1 MYKKQLE
8 VFTFNV
14 IKVTHFVV
22 SLKLRPNVH
31 RFYCILQVSRVT
43 MTTIIV
49 QDMIGA
55 ALIVTFA
62 LVRQPVY
69 PFSEYCNYWSFFFGK
84 SFNRLKGH

>member
-14 IKVTHFVV
+14 IKVTHFEV

-49 QDMIGA
+49 QDMIGV

-62 LVRQPVY
+62 QGRQPVY
-69 PFSEYCNYWSFFFGK
+69 PFGEYCNYWSFF
-84 SFNRLKGH
+84 